1 MRIFMCDVCGEPFKH
16 IKGSINNIEFYIEP
30 VNIKQSPRLAYCDDG
45 KLPKP
50 YGGHETAS
58 YHICSK
64 CFEVIRDTLIDL
76 RNNGAGDPPSD
87 SQD

>member
-16 IKGSINNIEFYIEP
+16 VKGSINNIEFYIEP
-30 VNIKQSPRLAYCDDG
+30 VNIKQNPRLACWDESR
-45 KLPKP
+45 LPKP
-50 YGGHETAS
+50 YSEDATAT

-76 RNNGAGDPPSD
+76 RNAGAGDPPSD
-87 SQD
+87 SQE